1 MIDDIA
7 KDCKKK
13 NKSQVIDALKEEL
26 TGNPDPKALNW
37 TELDMKD
44 FETAIVLYK
53 YPIELTSGTSLDPLP
68 TLIKGQD
75 DPDLYDLELGI
86 RQQIK
91 CWDGLSAPPP
101 DP

>member
-1 MIDDIA
+1 MFFH
-7 KDCKKK
+7 
-13 NKSQVIDALKEEL
+13 
-26 TGNPDPKALNW
+26 W
-37 TELDMKD
+37 TELNSSAMKD

-53 YPIELTSGTSLDPLP
+53 YPIESTPGTSLDPLP

-101 DP
+101 ER